1 MTKKL
6 THWGLGAL
14 LSASLLSSCKGTSG
28 DQADLLVYNA
38 NVYTVNQ
45 EFAKAQ
51 AIAVKNG
58 KIVAVGTNDEL
69 KAKYKATEEI
79 DAQGNPLYPG
89 FIDAHAHFV
98 GYATNQREA
107 DLVGTT
113 SFSEVVQRLQKHRQE
128 YPSAAWLTGR
138 GWDQNDWQVKQF
150 PTKDTLDKLFPDTPV
165 IIERV
170 DGHASLANQKALD
183 LAGVTAKTPQVT
195 GGKIEIKD
203 GKLTGI
209 LVDRAADLVV
219 SKIPALTSAEYTQ
232 VLKEAEQ
239 NLFAVGLTS
248 VVDAGLPK
256 ASVDLIDS
264 LQKKE
269 ELKIR
274 VYAMLSPT
282 PENKAHY
289 FKNGPYTTDRL
300 NVRSFKVYGD
310 GALGSRGACL
320 LHPYADKKDETGF
333 LLLKLQEYKDLADEL
348 YKHNFQMNTHAIGD
362 SANRTILQIYGN
374 LLKGKN
380 DRRWRI
386 EHAQVVN
393 PADVPLFGKYSI
405 LPSVQPTHATSDMYW
420 AGDRLGMDRLKHAY
434 AFKALLQQ
442 NNMIPLGS
450 DFPVEHINPLFGFHA
465 AVARQDAKNY
475 PKGGFQMDNAL
486 TREEALRGTTIWAA
500 YANFEENQK
509 GSLEVGKVADFV
521 ILEQD
526 IMTAKPEAL
535 RDVKVLATY
544 VNGERV
550 YGKK

>member
-1 MTKKL
+1 MTKKIS
-6 THWGLGAL
+6 HWGLGVL
-14 LSASLLSSCKGTSG
+14 LCASLLSSCQRNAG

-38 NVYTVNQ
+38 NVYTVDDQ
-45 EFAKAQ
+45 FAKAE
-51 AIAVKNG
+51 AIAVKDG
-58 KIVAVGTNDEL
+58 KILAVGTTNDL
-69 KAKYKATEEI
+69 RKKYKATEEV
-79 DAQGNPLYPG
+79 DAQGKSLYPG

-113 SFSEVVQRLQKHRQE
+113 SFAEVVQRLQAHRKE
-128 YPSAAWLTGR
+128 YPSSAWLTGR

-183 LAGVTAKTPQVT
+183 LAGITTSTPVQ
-195 GGKIEIKD
+195 GGKIEQQN

-209 LVDRAADLVV
+209 LVDRAADQVV
-219 SKIPALTSAEYTQ
+219 AKIPTPTVAEYTQ

-256 ASVDLIDS
+256 SAVNLIDS
-264 LQKKE
+264 LQKKN

-274 VYAMLSPT
+274 VYAMLNPSK
-282 PENKAHY
+282 ENRDHY
-289 FKNGPYTTDRL
+289 FKSGPYSTDRL
-300 NVRSFKVYGD
+300 TVKAFKVYAD

-320 LHPYADKKDETGF
+320 LHPYTDRPGETGF
-333 LLLKLQEYKDLADEL
+333 LLQTVQEYKDLAAEI
-348 YKHNFQMNTHAIGD
+348 YKTDFQMNTHAIGD
-362 SANRTILQIYGN
+362 SANRVILQIYGN

-393 PADVPLFGKYSI
+393 PVDVPLFGKYSI

-420 AGDRLGMDRLKHAY
+420 AGERLGMDRLKHAY

-450 DFPVEHINPLFGFHA
+450 DFPVEHINPLYGFHA

-500 YANFEENQK
+500 FANFEEKQK
-509 GSLEVGKVADFV
+509 GSLEPGKVADFV
-521 ILEQD
+521 ILEKD
-526 IMTAKPEAL
+526 IMTVAPEEL
-535 RDVKVLATY
+535 RDVKVLSTY
-544 VNGERV
+544 VNGEKV